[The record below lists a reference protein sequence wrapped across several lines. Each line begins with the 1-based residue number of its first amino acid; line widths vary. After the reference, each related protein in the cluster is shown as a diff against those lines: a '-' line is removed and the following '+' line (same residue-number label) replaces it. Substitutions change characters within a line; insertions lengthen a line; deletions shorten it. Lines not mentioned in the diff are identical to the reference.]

1 MRDSAARIVSF
12 VWKKVN
18 YCFCDLFMGVFDG
31 SFGIC
36 KVNSVNYLLKK
47 DSEMSVPCFWI

>member
-1 MRDSAARIVSF
+1 MSF

-18 YCFCDLFMGVFDG
+18 YCFYDLFMGVFDG

-47 DSEMSVPCFWI
+47 DSEMSVSCFWI